1 MWDMEEA
8 DSLQSTAPK
17 ARGEPGSM
25 SVEDSMT
32 ETSPSLF
39 RRVGVGASELFLPE
53 APTIGLL
60 LRRILGCCSKGTTW
74 VSEAD
79 FLRDPLVPLLVRR
92 WVS

>member
-1 MWDMEEA
+1 MEEA

-17 ARGEPGSM
+17 AKGDPGSM
-25 SVEDSMT
+25 SVEDSMM

-39 RRVGVGASELFLPE
+39 LRVGVGASELFLRVDPI
-53 APTIGLL
+53 IGLL

-79 FLRDPLVPLLVRR
+79 FLSDTLPLLE
-92 WVS
+92 S